1 MSRLEELI
9 QELCPDGVEYKK
21 LKEVCRFQNGFSF
34 KSAKFTNEGKPILRI
49 TNIQDNSISGE
60 FVCFSK
66 DDYKE
71 NLESYLVSPG
81 DTVVAM
87 SGATTGKIGYNYS
100 DKCYYLNQ
108 RVGLFVPNESWLMK
122 RYLFHWLSSQTQNIY
137 NVSSGSGAQPNL
149 SSVKMMEFVIP
160 LPPIPVQ
167 EEIVRVLDSFTELT
181 AELTTELT
189 ARKKQF
195 EYYRDELLKPKTNI
209 PMVRLKEIATSIY
222 RGAGI
227 KRDQVTEVGIPCV
240 RYGEIYTTYNTW
252 FDVCVSHTKEEYV
265 ASPKYF
271 ENGDILFAI
280 TGESVEDI
288 AKSIAYVGHDKCL
301 AGGDIVVMKHE
312 QNPRYLAHV
321 LNTSMVRE
329 QKSKGKVKSKVVHSN
344 VPSIEQIEIPL
355 PPLNVQNRYAEVLD
369 NFEKICND
377 LNIGLPAEIDARQK
391 QYEFYRNLLL
401 TFAETGNTIAQT
413 DRQNIIRLIQYVFGY
428 APVKLGEIATIV
440 RGGNFQKKDFV
451 ENGRPC
457 IHYGQMYT
465 HFGIAA
471 DKTLTFVNEEV
482 FSKSKTAKTG
492 DIVMA
497 VTSENVEDVCSCT
510 AWLGNEDIAISG
522 HTAIVSHNQN
532 PKFLSYYFH
541 SAMFFDQKK
550 KLAHGTKVIEVTPS
564 KLSDIVIMLPTIE
577 EQNRIVSILD
587 RFDALCNSISEGL
600 PAEIDA
606 RIKQYEFY
614 RDKLLTFKKGR

>member
-1 MSRLEELI
+1 MNKLQELI
-9 QELCPDGVEYKK
+9 ETLCPDGVEYKK

-34 KSAKFTNEGKPILRI
+34 KSSKFTNEGKPILRI

-100 DKCYYLNQ
+100 DKYYYLNQ

-160 LPPIPVQ
+160 VPPLEVQ
-167 EEIVRVLDSFTELT
+167 REIVRILDSFTLLT
-181 AELTTELT
+181 AELTAELT
-189 ARKKQF
+189 ARKKQYD
-195 EYYRDELLKPKTNI
+195 YYRDELLKPKANI
-209 PMVRLKEIATSIY
+209 PMVKLKEIATSIY

-227 KRDQVTEVGIPCV
+227 KRDQVTEEGIPCV

-252 FDVCVSHTKEEYV
+252 FGECVSHTKEEYV
-265 ASPKYF
+265 PSPKYF
-271 ENGDILFAI
+271 EHGDILFAI

-321 LNTSMVRE
+321 LNTSMARE

-355 PPLNVQNRYAEVLD
+355 PPLDVQKRYAEVLD

-377 LNIGLPAEIDARQK
+377 LNIGLPAEIEARQK

-401 TFAETGNTIAQT
+401 TFAETGNIIAQT
-413 DRQNIIRLIQYVFGY
+413 DRQ
-428 APVKLGEIATIV
+428 T
-440 RGGNFQKKDFV
+440 
-451 ENGRPC
+451 
-457 IHYGQMYT
+457 
-465 HFGIAA
+465 
-471 DKTLTFVNEEV
+471 
-482 FSKSKTAKTG
+482 
-492 DIVMA
+492 
-497 VTSENVEDVCSCT
+497 
-510 AWLGNEDIAISG
+510 
-522 HTAIVSHNQN
+522 
-532 PKFLSYYFH
+532 
-541 SAMFFDQKK
+541 
-550 KLAHGTKVIEVTPS
+550 
-564 KLSDIVIMLPTIE
+564 
-577 EQNRIVSILD
+577 D
-587 RFDALCNSISEGL
+587 RQTD
-600 PAEIDA
+600 
-606 RIKQYEFY
+606 
-614 RDKLLTFKKGR
+614 